1 MNSETSLRR
10 RANCSPYGPEDLDGF
25 RKLLIER
32 RRQALRSFD
41 DLSETATRPA
51 GESSGQLSSIPQ
63 HLGDLASDEFE
74 QSMSLDFM
82 ARAQEEIT
90 EIDDALERIELRAYG
105 LCSDC
110 GERIPEERLQ
120 AIPTARLC
128 VACKSLEES

>member
-10 RANCSPYGPEDLDGF
+10 RANCSPYAPDQLAGF
-25 RKLLIER
+25 RTLLVER

-41 DLSETATRPA
+41 DLSESATRPA
-51 GESSGQLSSIPQ
+51 NDSSGQLSSLPQ
-63 HLGDLASDEFE
+63 HLGDLASDVFE
-74 QSMSLDFM
+74 QSMSLDFL
-82 ARAQEEIT
+82 ARTQEEIT

-105 LCSDC
+105 LCSEC
-110 GERIPEERLQ
+110 GGRIPEVRLQ